1 MFGGHHRVPK
11 KKKKGQKQKSPKIPE
26 NTIYCTQLH
35 LFGGRGRSAHFS
47 EISAR
52 SLKMR
57 WSRLNLLL
65 SAPDNWPLQGISG
78 VLVGSL
84 GLNMVDSDFQLCSR
98 CVRMTHRAPLRSS
111 STLWGQVM
119 AATVPV
125 FSPQGDTFNPCR
137 EMRHLETSS
146 GNLWVD
152 YLE

>member
-11 KKKKGQKQKSPKIPE
+11 KKKKGQQQKSPKIPE

-98 CVRMTHRAPLRSS
+98 CVRMTHRAPLRSIQHIEDRWWPPPPC
-111 STLWGQVM
+111 L
-119 AATVPV
+119 